1 MITFLGVELSKEEE
15 ILLTGV
21 IIELS
26 DGRKLSDEDILHAL
40 FKKAESSSK
49 LDIAKGKLR
58 QLRKRYENKSEVD
71 RLFLGK
77 AQAYNKALDLL
88 D

>member
-1 MITFLGVELSKEEE
+1 MATFLGVKLSKEEE

-21 IIELS
+21 IIELA

-40 FKKAESSSK
+40 FKKAESSRK
-49 LDIAKGKLR
+49 LDISKRELR
-58 QLRKRYENKSEVD
+58 KLRKRYENKSEVD

>member
-1 MITFLGVELSKEEE
+1 MATFLGVELSKEEE

-21 IIELS
+21 IIELA
-26 DGRKLSDEDILHAL
+26 DCQKLSDEDILHAL
-40 FKKAESSSK
+40 FKMAESSRK
-49 LDIAKGKLR
+49 LDISKRELR
-58 QLRKRYENKSEVD
+58 KLRKRYENKSEVD

>member
-1 MITFLGVELSKEEE
+1 MITYLGVELSKEEE

-49 LDIAKGKLR
+49 LDIAKRKLR

>member
-49 LDIAKGKLR
+49 LDIAKRKLR

-71 RLFLGK
+71 RLFLRK